1 MDRQKEK
8 RERGKV
14 VEESYL
20 IVGDIG
26 VAHILLAGGVF
37 GKRIKAEENII
48 YPIFLRGIVIFVG
61 Y

>member
-1 MDRQKEK
+1 M
-8 RERGKV
+8 